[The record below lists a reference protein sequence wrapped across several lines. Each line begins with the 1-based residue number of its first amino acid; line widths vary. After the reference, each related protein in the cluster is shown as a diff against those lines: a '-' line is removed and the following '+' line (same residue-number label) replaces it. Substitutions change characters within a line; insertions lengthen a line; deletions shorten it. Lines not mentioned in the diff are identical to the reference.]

1 MGHKKMTN
9 GIFNLTNS
17 TNFLFSIADSK
28 LTDAFTLSLQ
38 NVNTPSVS
46 IPVTKAPGQSQGIST
61 GDFPGSGFE
70 FEPLR
75 IQFIVDAEL
84 QSWVQMYKW
93 MLSVSNYMDRGQS
106 GWDNNDTQKPA
117 VLNIL
122 NNDKTDVILAFRF
135 HGAFC
140 SELSDIEWDYT
151 VQSNPAMI
159 CTAIINYRKLD
170 VEYKGEVITGRV
182 GDIAE
187 NSSKYTTAAI
197 SKLAM
202 HPSLRG

>member
-1 MGHKKMTN
+1 MSN

-17 TNFLFSIADSK
+17 TNFLFSVADSK
-28 LTDAFTLSLQ
+28 LTEAFTLSLQ
-38 NVNTPSVS
+38 SVNTPAVS
-46 IPVTKAPGQSQGIST
+46 IPVTKGVGQTQGIST

-75 IQFIVDAEL
+75 LQFIVDSNML
-84 QSWVQMYKW
+84 SWVQMYKW
-93 MLSVSNYMDRGQS
+93 MLSVSNYMDRDQS
-106 GWDNNDTQKPA
+106 GWDYGDTQKPA

-122 NNDKTDVILAFRF
+122 NNEKTDIVMSFRF

-151 VQSNPAMI
+151 VSNNPAMI

-170 VEYKGEVITGRV
+170 VEYEGSVITGRV
-182 GDIAE
+182 SDVVS
-187 NSSKYTTAAI
+187 NSNNYSQASI
-197 SKLAM
+197 GM
-202 HPSLRG
+202 HPSLRN